1 MPRKV
6 LLVLLLILTIAPFSS
21 GFHYELGKPAYD
33 SGWKSF
39 TSGYEP
45 TLYHNLGGSVEEYVV
60 DLQFR
65 TSFDNTV
72 NQYFFGS
79 VDYYMS
85 GAYWYALTDS
95 SIKVERMGSSSLIA
109 EYRVRIWKIE
119 VANYDSGWVNM
130 AQGESKV
137 FNHNIGGLN
146 TDDYVVYMEFLDLE
160 TYGIHQYLY
169 GGTRDYMFEEYGANW
184 SHLTTTGISVNRKA
198 ADSVVDQ
205 VRIRIWRMG
214 HPDYDTGWQVKM
226 DMEDTFKDFEHNLGG
241 PWNDY
246 VVDMQFKDDTT
257 GVHQLYYGFDAYSE
271 EGGYWAGLDATQITF
286 HVGFGDYKLDQYRI
300 RIWKCSAPKYDSGW
314 TSVSGGSYEYLT
326 HNLGGNLDD
335 YVVDM
340 EFKDSG
346 WGGINNRFYG
356 TCLYTHPLSGYMIFE
371 GAYWSHLDTSQIRL
385 WRYTDDSLADQ
396 IRIRMWIP
404 PTPDFE
410 SGWTTIT
417 PGFVATVPHNLGGN
431 PDDYVVYL
439 EFKRSD
445 AFAIHHMVYGG
456 DWRWDSIESSCKEY
470 GVFWEELDGTTIK
483 IHRNIHDT
491 SVNEFRV
498 RIWKNAVPHHDWKS
512 DWAPYASGS
521 YTLNHYL
528 GGNAEDYVLDMRFKG
543 YSVFGDHIRFYG
555 SMQAKIGEG
564 AYLDQGV
571 YFFDLNNSSMS
582 FSLRENATHFD
593 ELIFRI
599 WDTVYKPKT
608 VFVSGTV
615 TSGGFPLPGVIISFS
630 GKGTCTTD
638 ANGRYAMSLPYGYT
652 GRATPSF
659 SGYFFSPPYTDYT
672 TIIGNWVTDYW
683 ATSFGYTLSISAG
696 SGGTTNPAPGNH
708 FYMNGVE
715 VEVEAIPKSGYQ
727 LSHWTG
733 DVPSGHESDNPLT
746 ITMDGNRS
754 VAAHFTYSTHPL
766 DYFIFDSHDFNGDG
780 SSDVSVWRPSNGR
793 WYINGLSSQPWGQS
807 GDIPVNGDY
816 NGDSSTD
823 IAVWRPSN
831 GRWYISGAAGS
842 VWGTSGDIPVPGDY
856 NGDGSTDIAVWRPS
870 NGRWY
875 IKGIGVFAWGLS
887 GDIPVPCDYNGDGS
901 TDIAV
906 WRPSNGHW
914 YIRGVGGSVW
924 GTSGDIPV
932 PGDYD
937 GNGTA
942 DIAVWR
948 QSNGRWYIKGG
959 GGSVWGQLYDIPVPG
974 DYNGDTITDFAVWRP
989 SNGKWYIKD
998 QGSYFWGLTG
1008 DIPLV
1013 R

>member
-6 LLVLLLILTIAPFSS
+6 LLVLFLILTAAPFLA
-21 GFHYELGKPAYD
+21 GFHYELGKPAFD

-39 TSGYEP
+39 NSGFEP
-45 TLYHNLGGSVEEYVV
+45 ILYHNLGGSVDDYVV

-65 TSFDNTV
+65 SESKTV
-72 NQYFFGS
+72 NQFAFGGMEEFS
-79 VDYYMS
+79 E
-85 GAYWYALTDS
+85 GAFWHSLTDS
-95 SIKVERMGSSSLIA
+95 SITIERVSSDILLS
-109 EYRVRIWKIE
+109 EFRVRIWKLD
-119 VANYDSGWVNM
+119 VANYDSGWVVVN
-130 AQGESKV
+130 QGESRV
-137 FNHNIGGLN
+137 LNHGIGGN
-146 TDDYVVYMEFLDLE
+146 TDNYVVYMEFKDTE
-160 TYGIHQYLY
+160 TYGIHQYHYGETHGYDFTLY
-169 GGTRDYMFEEYGANW
+169 GASW
-184 SHLTTTGISVNRKA
+184 SNLTGSTIFVNRGDGDVT
-198 ADSVVDQ
+198 ADHLRV
-205 VRIRIWRMG
+205 RIWRMRN
-214 HPDYDTGWQVKM
+214 PDFDSGWQTRDSLEMVF
-226 DMEDTFKDFEHNLGG
+226 DHNLGG

-246 VVDMQFKDDTT
+246 VVDMQFWDEQTY
-257 GVHQLYYGFDAYSE
+257 GVHQLFYGYEVFGFYNEQGAY
-271 EGGYWAGLDATQITF
+271 WNNLDSSQIS
-286 HVGFGDYKLDQYRI
+286 VSSGWGDSDLDKVRI

-314 TSVSGGSYEYLT
+314 TTVSGGSYKFLT
-326 HNLGGNLDD
+326 HDLGGNVDD
-335 YVVDM
+335 YMVDM

-356 TCLYTHPLSGYMIFE
+356 TCLYTDPLSGYMVFE

-385 WRYTDDSLADQ
+385 WRYQDDSLADQ
-396 IRIRMWIP
+396 IRIRIWIP
-404 PTPDFE
+404 PTPDFD

-417 PGFVATVPHNLGGN
+417 PGYVATVPHNLGGN

-445 AFAIHHMVYGG
+445 AFAVHHMIYGG
-456 DWRWDSIESSCKEY
+456 DWRWNALDSTINY
-470 GVFWEELDGTTIK
+470 FGVFWEQLDDSIIK
-483 IHRNIHDT
+483 IHRYVHDT
-491 SVNEFRV
+491 NVNEFRV
-498 RIWKNAVPHHDWKS
+498 RIWKNADPHHDWKS
-512 DWAPYASGS
+512 DWAPYAAGS

-528 GGNAEDYVLDMRFKG
+528 GENAEDYVLDMRFKS
-543 YSVFGDHIRFYG
+543 YDIFGDHIWFYG
-555 SMQAKIGEG
+555 SMQTKVGEG
-564 AYLDQGV
+564 SYLDQGV

-582 FSLRENATHFD
+582 FSKRPDGFHFD
-593 ELIFRI
+593 DLMFRI
-599 WDTVYKPKT
+599 WDTAYKPKT
-608 VFVSGTV
+608 VFVSGTI
-615 TSGGFPLPGVIISFS
+615 TSGGFPLPGVIVSFS
-630 GKGTCTTD
+630 GEGTCMTD

-652 GRATPSF
+652 GSATPSL
-659 SGYFFSPPYTDYT
+659 SGYIFTPSYADYSS
-672 TIIGNWVTDYW
+672 IIGNWVTDYW

-708 FYMNGVE
+708 YYMSGTE
-715 VEVEAIPKSGYQ
+715 VEIEALPKSGYQ
-727 LSHWTG
+727 FSHWTG
-733 DVPSGHESDNPLT
+733 DVPSGHETDNPLT
-746 ITMDGNRS
+746 TAMDGDRS
-754 VAAHFTYSTHPL
+754 VTAHFTYSTHPL
-766 DYFIFDSHDFNGDG
+766 GYFIFDSHDFNGDG

-793 WYINGLSSQPWGQS
+793 WYLNGVGSQPWGQS

-816 NGDSSTD
+816 SGDGTTD
-823 IAVWRPSN
+823 MAVWRSSN
-831 GRWYISGAAGS
+831 GRWYINGVAGA

-856 NGDGSTDIAVWRPS
+856 DGDGSTDIAVWRPS

-875 IKGIGVFAWGLS
+875 IKGIGGFAWGLS
-887 GDIPVPCDYNGDGS
+887 GDIPVPDDYDGDGS

-914 YIRGVGGSVW
+914 YILGVGGAVW

-948 QSNGRWYIKGG
+948 QSDGRWYIKGG
-959 GGSVWGQLYDIPVPG
+959 SGSVWGQLNDIPVPG